1 MRKDTKT
8 FVLFLKHLRNGKD
21 IYYYVTR
28 DENNRRL
35 QYSTGESDQQKALQ
49 VCLDR
54 MAQGKLIP
62 NSRLSFSEY
71 AKDFYNY
78 DKSPYIQGRV
88 QRGFHFS
95 RSSADARNSF
105 ILNEAIPFFK
115 DKLITQVS
123 PGDIERF
130 IMQLKAK
137 GIKNTTLN
145 FKINALKLV
154 FNYAYKMHDIKTNPV
169 TQIMLF
175 KRDTCEKG
183 IFTEEETERLFGDSA
198 LENIW
203 DNNLAIFTMNL
214 LALHTGCRLGELQ
227 ALREQDLKDDC
238 IVIQHSWSEKYGV
251 GPTKNG
257 KTRTIPI
264 SKDLRHRLLMLS
276 WGKSDDDFVFSNND
290 VKKPLARFRIYEQ
303 FSKALANIGIT
314 EEERKNRHISFHSWR
329 HTFAS
334 RLANANVP
342 ELYIRRLTGH
352 SSKQI
357 LDTYSHIQMEKL
369 KEAIDF

>member
-1 MRKDTKT
+1 MRKDTKA

-54 MAQGKLIP
+54 MVQGKLIP

-88 QRGFHFS
+88 QRGFNFA

-105 ILNEAIPFFK
+105 IINEAIPFFK
-115 DKLITQVS
+115 DKLITQIS

-130 IMQLKAK
+130 IMQLKTK
-137 GIKNTTLN
+137 GIRNTTLN

-154 FNYAYKMHDIKTNPV
+154 FNYAYKMSDIKTNPV

-175 KRDTCEKG
+175 KKDTCEKG
-183 IFTEEETERLFGDSA
+183 IFTQEETDRLFGNESI
-198 LENIW
+198 EKYWN
-203 DNNLAIFTMNL
+203 NNLIICTMNL

-227 ALREQDLKDDC
+227 ALREQDLKEDS
-238 IVIQHSWSEKYGV
+238 IVIQHSWSEKYGL
-251 GPTKNG
+251 GTTKNG
-257 KTRTIPI
+257 KTRIIPI
-264 SKDLRHRLLMLS
+264 SREMKQKLLMLS
-276 WGKSDDDFVFSNND
+276 WGKGENDFVFSED
-290 VKKPLARFRIYEQ
+290 GGKTPVLRCRIYSH
-303 FSKALANIGIT
+303 FKKALENIGIT
-314 EEERKNRHISFHSWR
+314 ESERKRRNLSFHCWR

-352 SSKQI
+352 SSAQI
-357 LDTYSHIQMEKL
+357 LDTYSHIQMDKL